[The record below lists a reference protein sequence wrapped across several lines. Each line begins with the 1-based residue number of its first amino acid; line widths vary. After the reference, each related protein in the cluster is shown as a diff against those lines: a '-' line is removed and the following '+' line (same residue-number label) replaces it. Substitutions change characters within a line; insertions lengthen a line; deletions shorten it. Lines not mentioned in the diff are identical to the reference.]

1 MMRFVVPVA
10 ALLTALP
17 SFALYKV
24 VGPDGKVTYTDRP
37 PATQATSAGK
47 VQPLSSSGVPVADDA
62 LPFELRQIASRY
74 PVTLYSSE
82 KCSPCD
88 SGRNFLRQRGIPY
101 VERTVS
107 TQADFDAMQR
117 VEGTSEFPVL
127 RIGGQQVKG
136 YSDAEWAT
144 YLDAAGYP
152 RQSRLPA
159 SYRFPSAQP
168 MVARE
173 AAAAPAPAAP
183 AQAAAPAPAAQPTP
197 AATTP
202 GIKF

>member
-37 PATQATSAGK
+37 PATQGTTGK
-47 VQPLSSSGVPVADDA
+47 VQPLSSSGIPVADDA
-62 LPFELRQIASRY
+62 LPYELRQTVSRY
-74 PVTLYSSE
+74 PVTLYTSE
-82 KCSPCD
+82 KCTPCD

-101 VERTVS
+101 AERTVS
-107 TQADFDAMQR
+107 TQADLEAMQR
-117 VEGTSEFPVL
+117 VEGGTELPVL

-136 YSDAEWAT
+136 YSDAEWGS

-152 RQSRLPA
+152 KQSRLPA

-173 AAAAPAPAAP
+173 AVPTQAPAAAP
-183 AQAAAPAPAAQPTP
+183 AQATAPVPQPTP
-197 AATTP
+197 AASP
-202 GIKF
+202 GIRF

>member
-1 MMRFVVPVA
+1 MMRFVVPLA

-37 PATQATSAGK
+37 PATQGNTPGK
-47 VQPLSSSGVPVADDA
+47 VQALSSSGTPIADES
-62 LPFELRQIASRY
+62 LPFELRQVTSRY
-74 PVTLYSSE
+74 PVTLYTSD

-101 VERTVS
+101 SERAIS
-107 TQADFDAMQR
+107 TQADMDAMQR
-117 VEGTSEFPVL
+117 VEGTTELPVL

-136 YSDAEWAT
+136 YSDAEWGS

-152 RQSRLPA
+152 KQSRLPGNYKF
-159 SYRFPSAQP
+159 SSAQP

-173 AAAAPAPAAP
+173 APAPAPAA
-183 AQAAAPAPAAQPTP
+183 APAAQATAPAPQPTP
-197 AATTP
+197 QAASP
-202 GIKF
+202 GIRF

>member
-1 MMRFVVPVA
+1 MMRFVVPLA

-37 PATQATSAGK
+37 PATQGNTGK
-47 VQPLSSSGVPVADDA
+47 VQALSSSGAPVADDS
-62 LPFELRQIASRY
+62 LPFELRQIVSRY
-74 PVTLYSSE
+74 PVTLYTSE
-82 KCSPCD
+82 KCAPCD
-88 SGRNFLRQRGIPY
+88 SGRNFLRQRGVPY
-101 VERTVS
+101 TERTVS
-107 TQADFDAMQR
+107 TQADIEAMQR
-117 VEGTSEFPVL
+117 VEGTADFPVL

-136 YSDAEWAT
+136 YSDAEWGG

-152 RQSRLPA
+152 KQSRLPP
-159 SYRFPSAQP
+159 SYKFSAAQP

-173 AAAAPAPAAP
+173 TAPTQAPAAAP
-183 AQAAAPAPAAQPTP
+183 AQATAPAPQPTP
-197 AATTP
+197 AGSP

>member
-17 SFALYKV
+17 SLALYKV

-37 PATQATSAGK
+37 PATQATAGK

-62 LPFELRQIASRY
+62 LPFELRQIVSRY
-74 PVTLYSSE
+74 PVTLYASE

-136 YSDAEWAT
+136 YSDAEWGS

-173 AAAAPAPAAP
+173 AAPAAAPAAP

-197 AATTP
+197 AATVP